1 MENNIKKL
9 RQELGLTQE
18 DLARK
23 TGVRRETIVFL
34 EQGKYNPSLKLASDV
49 ANVLNKKI
57 DDVFKTLTSGNDNHF
72 HVGVYGILV
81 IDRKVLMIKK
91 SRGAYKGKYDLPG
104 GKIEFKE
111 EVEEALKREFIEETG
126 IIIDSYKFLGYQE
139 HFQTYKNEENR
150 AKKLHHLGLYFHVSA
165 KKQEIKSG
173 PDGHDS
179 LGAEFIDIKKLK
191 DLRIAEIAKNSL
203 NRFLDLE
210 KY

>member
-104 GKIEFKE
+104 GKIEFGE
-111 EVEEALKREFIEETG
+111 ETEEALRREFIEETG
-126 IIIDSYKFLGYQE
+126 ITIDSYKFLGYQE

-150 AKKLHHLGLYFHVSA
+150 AKKLHHIGLYFHVSA

-173 PDGHDS
+173 PDGRDS
-179 LGAEFIDIKKLK
+179 LGAEFIDTKKIK
-191 DLRIAEIAKNSL
+191 DLKVAPIANLALKNFSK
-203 NRFLDLE
+203 NI
-210 KY
+210 

>member
-104 GKIEFKE
+104 GKIEFGE
-111 EVEEALKREFIEETG
+111 ETEEALRREFIEETG
-126 IIIDSYKFLGYQE
+126 ITIDSYKFLGYQE
-139 HFQTYKNEENR
+139 HFQDYKNDKGQAR
-150 AKKLHHLGLYFHVSA
+150 HLHHLGLYFRVSA
-165 KKQEIKSG
+165 QKQEIKSG

-179 LGAEFIDIKKLK
+179 LGAEFIDTKKIK
-191 DLRIAEIAKNSL
+191 DLKVAPIANLALKNFSK
-203 NRFLDLE
+203 NI
-210 KY
+210 